1 MVSRGHEMKLE
12 TEIPDDILAAVM
24 QSAALNAAQEHIQ
37 RKLGSWSTENEV
49 KREIDARWSETVGK
63 IIQEEMADLPALREK
78 VRAALDRKLSAQLAK
93 AIKESE
99 K

>member
-1 MVSRGHEMKLE
+1 MKLE
-12 TEIPDDILAAVM
+12 TEIQDDILAAVM

-37 RKLGSWSTENEV
+37 RRLGSWATENEV

-63 IIQEEMADLPALREK
+63 IIQEEMADLQK
-78 VRAALDRKLSAQLAK
+78 VRASLERKLSAQLAK
-93 AIKESE
+93 AINESE

>member
-1 MVSRGHEMKLE
+1 MKIE
-12 TEIPDDILAAVM
+12 TEIPDDILADAM
-24 QSAALNAAQEHIQ
+24 QSAALNAAQEHIK
-37 RKLGSWSTENEV
+37 RKIGSWATENEV
-49 KREIDARWSETVGK
+49 KREIDARWTETVGK

-78 VRAALDRKLSAQLAK
+78 VRAALERKLSAQLAK

>member
-1 MVSRGHEMKLE
+1 M
-12 TEIPDDILAAVM
+12 
-24 QSAALNAAQEHIQ
+24 
-37 RKLGSWSTENEV
+37 

-78 VRAALDRKLSAQLAK
+78 VRAALERKLSAQLAK

>member
-1 MVSRGHEMKLE
+1 MKLE
-12 TEIPDDILAAVM
+12 TEIPDDVLADAM

-37 RKLGSWSTENEV
+37 RKLGSWATENEV

-78 VRAALDRKLSAQLAK
+78 VRAALERKLSAKLAK

>member
-1 MVSRGHEMKLE
+1 MKIE
-12 TEIPDDILAAVM
+12 TEIPDDVLADVM
-24 QSAALNAAQEHIQ
+24 QSAAFNAAKEHIQ
-37 RKLGSWSTENEV
+37 RKLGSWGTENEV
-49 KREIDARWSETVGK
+49 KREIDARWTETVGK

-78 VRAALDRKLSAQLAK
+78 VREALERKLSAQLAK

>member
-1 MVSRGHEMKLE
+1 MKLE
-12 TEIPDDILAAVM
+12 TEIPDDILDDAM
-24 QSAALNAAQEHIQ
+24 RSAALNAAKEHIQ
-37 RKLGSWSTENEV
+37 RKLGSWTNENEV
-49 KREIDARWSETVGK
+49 RREIDARWSETVGK

-78 VRAALDRKLSAQLAK
+78 VRAALERKLSAQLAK